1 MLRTPCSLLEKN
13 VVITRLVVDRD
24 KPKEWYWL
32 DLGLKRIRDFGFES
46 YVIRGYDDQSEGV
59 MTNQRA

>member
-1 MLRTPCSLLEKN
+1 MLEKN

-32 DLGLKRIRDFGFES
+32 DLGLKRIRDFGFKS
-46 YVIRGYDDQSEGV
+46 YSWVGFS
-59 MTNQRA
+59 

>member
-1 MLRTPCSLLEKN
+1 MLWTPCSLLEKN

-46 YVIRGYDDQSEGV
+46 YVLVGFL
-59 MTNQRA
+59 